1 MTTLTVD
8 ELLRENEDL
17 RRRLEEAEQAL
28 QAIHAGEVDAVVIE
42 AEREQVYTLEAAENP
57 YRLLVARVP
66 QPAVTLTADGTI
78 LSCNQRFAEL
88 VLRPAAALRGRPLC
102 ELAVPESREALEA
115 LLREGRTSE
124 IQGHVTLMRSD
135 GTPVAACLGV
145 SALRE
150 GALGLCLMVTDLTEQ
165 RQYEEL
171 LRTQAALRASEEKYH
186 TLFNSIDEGF
196 CVIQVVFDQ
205 AGRAIDYRFLEI
217 NPSFEHHT
225 GLRDVVGR
233 SMRDLR
239 PAHEEHWFRIYGQVA
254 LTGEPIRFQNRAA
267 ALDRWYDV
275 YAFRTGQ
282 PQERKV
288 AVLFTDITRR
298 KLSEE
303 ALQASEARLRT
314 ILDNAPAVV
323 YLVDAQ
329 QRFTFINRRWEPLFN
344 LTNDQV
350 AGRSLY
356 EFFPRD
362 VADQFAANNRQVLD
376 ARRPLDFEE
385 VTPHADG
392 NHTYF
397 SAKVPL
403 LDSAG
408 AAYAV
413 CGISIDIT
421 ERKRAVEALHR
432 ADRKKDEFLATL
444 AHELRNPLAPIRNAV
459 KILHT
464 KGPPD
469 PELQWARGVIDR
481 QVDHMARLLEDLLDV
496 SRISRNNLQL
506 RKEQVELTD
515 VLEAAVETSRPA
527 IDAGRHELA
536 ISLPSEPIPLVADS
550 VRLAQV
556 FSNLLTNAAKYTENG
571 GRIRLSAAR
580 EGGEVVVSVEDN
592 GIGIAAEALPQ
603 IFEIFSQAAPAL
615 ERSQGGLGIGL
626 SLVKGLV
633 ELHGGRIAA
642 KSDGPGKGSQFVVSL
657 PVASSASQPPQAAR
671 PSEDASFQRPAAQS
685 ILVVDDNRDSAESLA
700 RLLAVMGH
708 RVATAH
714 DGEQAVELAGAMR
727 PDVVLLDIGM
737 PKLNGFDACRRIRQQ
752 PWGLGMTLVALTG
765 WGQQEDR
772 RRTEEAGFDYHL
784 VKPVDTTVL
793 MKLLATVPAKRAKAD
808 ESGAA
813 RS

>member
-17 RRRLEEAEQAL
+17 RRRLEEAEQAI

-42 AEREQVYTLEAAENP
+42 AEREQVYTLETAENP

-66 QPAVTLTADGTI
+66 QPAVTLTADGTM
-78 LSCNQRFAEL
+78 LSCNHRFAEL
-88 VLRPAAALRGRPLC
+88 LQRPATDLRGRPLC
-102 ELAVPESREALEA
+102 DFVAPESRAALEA
-115 LLREGRTSE
+115 LLRDGRTSE
-124 IQGHVTLMRSD
+124 VQGHVTLTRGD
-135 GTPVAACLGV
+135 GTPAAACLGV

-165 RQYEEL
+165 RHYEEL
-171 LRTQAALRASEEKYH
+171 ARTQAALRASEEKYH
-186 TLFNSIDEGF
+186 ALFESIDEGF
-196 CVIQVVFDQ
+196 CVIQVLFDE
-205 AGRAIDYRFLEI
+205 AGRAIDYEFVET

-225 GLRDVVGR
+225 GLRDVVGK
-233 SMRDLR
+233 SMRQLR

-254 LTGEPIRFQNRAA
+254 VTGEPIRFQNRAE
-267 ALDRWYDV
+267 ALHRWYDV
-275 YAFRTGQ
+275 YAFRTGD

-288 AVLFTDITRR
+288 AILFTDITQR
-298 KLSEE
+298 KRSEE
-303 ALQASEARLRT
+303 AVQASEARLRT

-323 YLVDAQ
+323 YLVDAE
-329 QRFTFINRRWEPLFN
+329 QRFTFINRRWEALFN

-356 EFFPRD
+356 DFFPRN
-362 VADQFAANNRQVLD
+362 VADQFAANNRRVMEV
-376 ARRPLDFEE
+376 RRPLEFEE
-385 VTPHADG
+385 LTPHADG

-403 LDSAG
+403 LDSQG

-421 ERKRAVEALHR
+421 ERKRALEALHR

-459 KILHT
+459 KFLHT

-469 PELQWARGVIDR
+469 AELQWARGVIDR
-481 QVDHMARLLEDLLDV
+481 QVDLMARLLEDLLDV
-496 SRISRNNLQL
+496 SRISRNNLEL
-506 RKEQVELTD
+506 RKEQVELAD
-515 VLEAAVETSRPA
+515 VLDAAVETSRPA

-536 ISLPSEPIPLVADS
+536 ISLPPEPIPLVADS
-550 VRLAQV
+550 VRLAQI
-556 FSNLLTNAAKYTENG
+556 FSNLLTNAAKYTEEG
-571 GRIRLSAAR
+571 GRIRLSAVR
-580 EGGEVVVSVEDN
+580 QGDELVVSVKDN
-592 GIGIAAEALPQ
+592 GIGIAAETLPR

-633 ELHGGRIAA
+633 ELHGGRIEA
-642 KSDGPGKGSQFVVSL
+642 KSDGLGKGSEFVVRL
-657 PVASSASQPPQAAR
+657 PLASPASQPPPQPAR
-671 PSEDASFQRPAAQS
+671 PNEDEPQRPAARRS

-700 RLLAVMGH
+700 RLLKVMGH
-708 RVATAH
+708 RVGTAH
-714 DGEQAVELAGAMR
+714 DGEQAVELAEAMR

-737 PKLNGFDACRRIRQQ
+737 PKLNGYDACRRIRQQ
-752 PWGLGMTLVALTG
+752 PWGQGMFLIALTG

-772 RRTEEAGFDYHL
+772 RRTEAAGFNHHL
-784 VKPVDTTVL
+784 VKPVDTAML
-793 MKLLATVPAKRAKAD
+793 MKVLASVPAKD
-808 ESGAA
+808 G
-813 RS
+813 